1 MNIDT
6 ANIEGYAEMSAEE
19 KVKALEAFTFEDNA
33 DEVARLKDALNK
45 ATHEAAES
53 KKALKSAQEA
63 SSKAKG
69 SDSETIAALQQ
80 QVEELTRARNMT
92 ALKSNYLEIG
102 YEASLAEEKANAWLD
117 GDLDKMLD
125 CEKRFLESHDK
136 AYKAELMKG
145 TPRPD
150 KVGTGTPVNM
160 TPEKFKKL
168 SFAERAKFANE
179 HPEEYGKLYGG

>member
-6 ANIEGYAEMSAEE
+6 SNIEGYAEMSAEE
-19 KVKALEAFTFEDNA
+19 KVKALEAFTYEDKS
-33 DEVARLKDALNK
+33 DELATLKAALDK

-69 SDSETIAALQQ
+69 SDNEMIASLQAK
-80 QVEELTRARNMT
+80 VEELTRANDLT
-92 ALKSNYLEIG
+92 ALKANYLEIG

-117 GDLDKMLD
+117 MDREKMLD
-125 CEKRFLESHDK
+125 CERRFLEAHDK

-168 SFAERAKFANE
+168 SFQERAKFANE
-179 HPEEYGKLYGG
+179 HPDEYGKLYGG